1 MLRIKRQFSQIIQR
15 NFTGFSGSG
24 KTDMTHSQAVQ
35 NALQVME
42 NHIMALNAHDEEAIA
57 HSLHF
62 PHIRLS
68 AAEMKLWPT
77 ADSYFQDF
85 KSRAGDGWHHSAFE
99 DIQTLAES
107 DTKVH
112 LDAKIVRYNID
123 DDVIGSFRSLWVITY
138 EDGRWAAK
146 IRSSFAAK

>member
-1 MLRIKRQFSQIIQR
+1 M
-15 NFTGFSGSG
+15 GFSGLEEAG
-24 KTDMTHSQAVQ
+24 MTHSQAVQ

-42 NHIMALNAHDEEAIA
+42 NHIIALNAHDEEAIA
-57 HSLHF
+57 DSLHF

-68 AAEMKLWPT
+68 ATEMKLWPT

-99 DIQTLAES
+99 DIRILAES

-112 LDAKIVRYNID
+112 FDAKIVRYNKAN
-123 DDVIGSFRSLWVITY
+123 DVIGSFRSLWVITY
-138 EDGRWAAK
+138 DEGRWAAK

>member
-1 MLRIKRQFSQIIQR
+1 MP
-15 NFTGFSGSG
+15 
-24 KTDMTHSQAVQ
+24 HSQAVQ
-35 NALQVME
+35 NALQVMD
-42 NHIMALNAHDEEAIA
+42 NHITALNAHDEAAIA
-57 HSLHF
+57 DSLHF

-112 LDAKIVRYNID
+112 FDAKIIRYNKD
-123 DDVIGSFRSLWVITY
+123 NEVIGSFRSLWVITY
-138 EDGRWAAK
+138 DEGRWAAK